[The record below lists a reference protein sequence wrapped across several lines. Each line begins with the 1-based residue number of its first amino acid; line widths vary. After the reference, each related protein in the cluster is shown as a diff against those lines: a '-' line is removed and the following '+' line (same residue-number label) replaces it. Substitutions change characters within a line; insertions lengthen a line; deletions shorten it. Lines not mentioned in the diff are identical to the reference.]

1 MDGTIMVSVISLCG
15 TVIGSI
21 SGVLISNKLVNYRL
35 SELEKKVDKHNQL
48 IERMAI
54 VERDLKTVY
63 NQIDE
68 VREDVKEIQH
78 ERMVLSHE

>member
-15 TVIGSI
+15 TLIGSI

-35 SELEKKVDKHNQL
+35 EELEKKVDKHNQL

-54 VERDLKTVY
+54 VERDIKTAY

-68 VREDVKEIQH
+68 VREEVKEIQH
-78 ERMVLSHE
+78 ERMVISHE

>member
-35 SELEKKVDKHNQL
+35 NELEKKVDKHNHL

-54 VERDLKTVY
+54 VERDIKTAY

-78 ERMVLSHE
+78 ERMVISHE